1 MGLLDRLF
9 GRKEEPQ
16 AQPASPASHGPG
28 DGGHQPADA
37 DEQALERY
45 RYMLKTAPPETIEQA
60 HEEAFAKLT
69 PAQRAQA
76 LRELAA
82 ETPEGERAAL
92 AGGRDDPKS
101 LARMAT
107 RAEMRQPGTM
117 ERIFGGTGRGSG
129 MGGMM
134 GGMGGTILTSLAAG
148 FVGSMIAQQFLGS
161 MGDFGFGEGDTSEQ
175 SGDGGTADNS
185 GDDSGGS
192 DYGSGDYGSGDYGG
206 GDYGGGDYGGGDYG
220 GGDFGGGDF

>member
-1 MGLLDRLF
+1 MGFLERLF
-9 GRKEEPQ
+9 GRKEEPP
-16 AQPASPASHGPG
+16 AQPAAPTF
-28 DGGHQPADA
+28 GGPADRGQQPPDT
-37 DEQALERY
+37 DERALRRY

-82 ETPEGERAAL
+82 VTPEGERAAL

-101 LARMAT
+101 LARLAT

-117 ERIFGGTGRGSG
+117 ERTFGGTGRGPG

-134 GGMGGTILTSLAAG
+134 GGMGSTIFASLAAG
-148 FVGSMIAQQFLGS
+148 FVGSVVAQQFLGS
-161 MGDFGFGEGDTSEQ
+161 MDEFGSGEDDASDL
-175 SGDGGTADNS
+175 SGDEEIAANPEDAS
-185 GDDSGGS
+185 GDYGWE
-192 DYGSGDYGSGDYGG
+192 DYGSGDF
-206 GDYGGGDYGGGDYG
+206 
-220 GGDFGGGDF
+220 GDFGGDF

>member
-1 MGLLDRLF
+1 MGLLDWLF
-9 GRKEEPQ
+9 GRKEEPRQ
-16 AQPASPASHGPG
+16 AQPAAPPYAHRDSGGQASS
-28 DGGHQPADA
+28 DA
-37 DEQALERY
+37 DERALQRY

-82 ETPEGERAAL
+82 VTPEGERAAL

-101 LARMAT
+101 LARLAT

-117 ERIFGGTGRGSG
+117 ERAFGGTGRGPG

-134 GGMGGTILTSLAAG
+134 GGMGSTIFASLAAG
-148 FVGSMIAQQFLGS
+148 FVGSLVAQQFLAS
-161 MGDFGFGEGDTSEQ
+161 VDDFGFGESDASEQ
-175 SGDGGTADNS
+175 SGDEETYDNA
-185 GDDSGGS
+185 GDD
-192 DYGSGDYGSGDYGG
+192 YEDYGG
-206 GDYGGGDYGGGDYG
+206 NDFG